1 LQETVVHSTTLAHRS
16 AGSGSLVVCLHSSAG
31 SSGQWQ
37 ALLAAGQDRH
47 RFVAPDFHGH
57 GRSPQPPADRDY
69 SLSLETDAVVRLL
82 RGVDH
87 VDLVGHSYGAVV
99 ALDIA
104 RRMPAQVR
112 SLTIYEPVLFG
123 ILDHGSTAYREVT
136 GVGQAIVADARGGRE
151 EAAAARFMDYWAGG
165 GSWAAMGE
173 LQRRTV
179 VARIAIVASHFEALF
194 ANPIPLRSVAELHVP
209 VLLMQGGRTTA
220 SAAAVADQLAGV
232 LPSVEVRR
240 FEQAGHL
247 GPITHAAEVNAA
259 IEDHLERQRALLE
272 RFRAAA

>member
-1 LQETVVHSTTLAHRS
+1 MYSTTLAHRS
-16 AGSGSLVVCLHSSAG
+16 AGSGSLVVCLHSSGG

-37 ALLAAGQDRH
+37 ALLAAEQDRY

-57 GRSPQPPADRDY
+57 GRSPQPPTNRDY
-69 SLSLETDAVVRLL
+69 SLSIESDAVIRLL
-82 RGVDH
+82 QSVDH

-104 RRMPAQVR
+104 RRLPAQVR
-112 SLTIYEPVLFG
+112 SLTLYEPVLFG
-123 ILDHGSTAYREVT
+123 ILDHASSAYREVI
-136 GVGQAIVADARGGRE
+136 GVGRAIVADARGGRFG
-151 EAAAARFMDYWAGG
+151 AAAERFIDYWAGAEN
-165 GSWAAMGE
+165 WAAMTE
-173 LQRRTV
+173 SQRQTV
-179 VARIAIVASHFEALF
+179 VARIAVVASHFDALF
-194 ANPIPLRSVAELHVP
+194 ADPVPLRAVAALDVP
-209 VLLMQGGRTTA
+209 VLLMLGGRTTA

-259 IEDHLERQRALLE
+259 IEGHLKGQRALPE